1 MMQQPTH
8 TELET
13 SETNSLPVSQ
23 PHQNLIMS
31 TLHCTAVIAAFC
43 LGSSPATFA
52 QTLESFPVSI
62 TVDAAHPLGP
72 LKPIWRFFGADE
84 PNYAYMK
91 DGQKLL
97 SELGGLKP
105 KEVFFRT
112 HSLLVTGEG
121 THALKWGSTN
131 AYTED
136 PQGNPVYDWKIVDR
150 IFDSYLERGV
160 RPYVQIGFM
169 PQALSV
175 KPEPYRHHWT
185 PTAKYDEIYTGWAY
199 PPKDWAKWEELVY
212 QWAKHSLEKYGKD
225 EVLKWYWE
233 TWNEPNIGYWR
244 GSRDEFFKLHDHAIK
259 AVRRAIPGAK
269 VGGPDLAGGAG
280 GDFLKSFLD
289 HCVKGKNTAT
299 GETGTPTDFISF
311 HAKGQPKDVGGRVQ
325 MGISSQLRDIDGAFA
340 VIARYPEFANTPIV
354 IGESDPEGCAA
365 CQGPNLA
372 YRNGT
377 MYSSYTAATFPRKLD
392 LAAQHG
398 VNLEGALTWAFEF
411 EDQPYFAGFRS
422 LATNGVDKPVM
433 NVFRMFSKMDGDRL
447 PVTSDSAIPLPEIL
461 RSGVRK
467 QADVS
472 AFASLANKKLS
483 VLVWHYHDDDLPGP
497 DAAISLKIPG
507 LPIANGQAKV
517 THYRVDE
524 THGNSFT
531 LWKALGSPQK
541 PTPDQYA
548 DLEAAG
554 KLATLGPATETQIKD
569 HAASLDF
576 SLPRQ
581 GVSLLTFEFE

>member
-1 MMQQPTH
+1 MPSFSRTH
-8 TELET
+8 T
-13 SETNSLPVSQ
+13 
-23 PHQNLIMS
+23 
-31 TLHCTAVIAAFC
+31 AACF
-43 LGSSPATFA
+43 LSSFFSALAADP
-52 QTLESFPVSI
+52 FPVKI
-62 TVDAAHPLGP
+62 TVDAARPMGP

-84 PNYAYMK
+84 PNYTYMK

-97 SELGGLKP
+97 SELGELKP

-136 PQGNPVYDWKIVDR
+136 AQGNPIYDWTIVDK
-150 IFDSYLERGV
+150 IIDSGLERGV

-169 PQALSV
+169 PEALSV

-185 PTAKYDEIYTGWAY
+185 PKAKYDDIYTGWAY
-199 PPKDWAKWEELVY
+199 PPKDWGKWEELVY
-212 QWAKHSLEKYGKD
+212 QWAKHSVEKYGKD
-225 EVLKWYWE
+225 EVLRWYWQ

-244 GSRDEFFKLHDHAIK
+244 GTRDEFFKLHDHAVK

-311 HAKGQPKDVGGRVQ
+311 HAKGQPKDVDGRVQ

-340 VIARYPEFANTPIV
+340 VIARYPEFADTPIV

-392 LAAQHG
+392 LAAKYG
-398 VNLEGALTWAFEF
+398 VNLEGAVTWAFEF

-422 LATNGVDKPVM
+422 LATNGVDKPVL

-447 PVTSDSAIPLPEIL
+447 PVTSDAAISLPEIL

-472 AFASLANKKLS
+472 AFASLSAKKLS
-483 VLVWHYHDDDLPGP
+483 VLVWHYHDDDVVGP
-497 DAAISLKIPG
+497 DAAVSLKVPG
-507 LPIANGQAKV
+507 LPLASGKAKV
-517 THYRVDE
+517 SHYRVDE

-531 LWKALGSPQK
+531 LWKSMGEPQQ
-541 PTPDQYA
+541 PTPEQYTE
-548 DLEAAG
+548 LEAAG
-554 KLATLGPATETQIKD
+554 KLATLVPEAETQISD
-569 HAASLDF
+569 HTAALDF
-576 SLPRQ
+576 TLPRQ
-581 GVSLLTFEFE
+581 GVSLLVVEWE

>member
-1 MMQQPTH
+1 
-8 TELET
+8 
-13 SETNSLPVSQ
+13 
-23 PHQNLIMS
+23 MS
-31 TLHCTAVIAAFC
+31 ALLRTAAAAVLLATAQAQDAAF
-43 LGSSPATFA
+43 
-52 QTLESFPVSI
+52 PVNI
-62 TVDAAHPLGP
+62 EVDAARPLGA

-136 PQGNPVYDWKIVDR
+136 AQGNPVYDWKIVDR

-185 PTAKYDEIYTGWAY
+185 PAAKYDEIYTGWAY

-212 QWAKHSLEKYGKD
+212 QWAKHSVEKYGRD
-225 EVLKWYWE
+225 EVLKWYWQ

-244 GSRDEFFKLHDHAIK
+244 GTRDEFFKLHDHAIK

-269 VGGPDLAGGAG
+269 VGGPDVAGGAG

-311 HAKGQPKDVGGRVQ
+311 HAKGKPRDVDGRVQ

-340 VIARYPEFANTPIV
+340 VIARYSEFADTPIV

-392 LAAQHG
+392 LAAKHG
-398 VNLEGALTWAFEF
+398 VNLEGAVTWAFTF

-422 LATNGVDKPVM
+422 LATNGIDKPVM
-433 NVFRMFSKMDGDRL
+433 NVFRMFSKMDGNRL
-447 PVTSDSAIPLPEIL
+447 PVTSDSEIPLPEIL
-461 RSGVRK
+461 RSGVRRK
-467 QADVS
+467 PDVS
-472 AFASLANKKLS
+472 AFASLSGNKLS

-497 DAAISLKIPG
+497 DAAVTLKIPG
-507 LPIANGQAKV
+507 LPVANGQAKV
-517 THYRVDE
+517 THYGVDE

-541 PTPDQYA
+541 PTPEQYA

-554 KLATLGPATETQIKD
+554 NNLATLGPETTTEIKD
-569 HAASLDF
+569 HTAAVDF
-576 SLPRQ
+576 KLPRQ
-581 GVSLLTFEFE
+581 GVSLLVLDFPAP

>member
-1 MMQQPTH
+1 MKKRMLFLTLA
-8 TELET
+8 TLT
-13 SETNSLPVSQ
+13 S
-23 PHQNLIMS
+23 
-31 TLHCTAVIAAFC
+31 AIAA
-43 LGSSPATFA
+43 
-52 QTLESFPVSI
+52 ESFPVKI
-62 TVDAAHPLGP
+62 TVDAARPMGP

-84 PNYAYMK
+84 PNYTYMK

-97 SELGGLKP
+97 SELGELKP

-136 PQGNPVYDWKIVDR
+136 AQGNPVYDWTIVDK
-150 IFDSYLERGV
+150 IIDSGLERGV

-169 PQALSV
+169 PEALSV

-185 PTAKYDEIYTGWAY
+185 PKAKYDDIYTGWAY
-199 PPKDWAKWEELVY
+199 PPKDWGKWEELVY
-212 QWAKHSLEKYGKD
+212 QWAKHSVEKYGKD
-225 EVLKWYWE
+225 EVLKWYWQ

-244 GSRDEFFKLHDHAIK
+244 GTRDEFFKLHDHAIK
-259 AVRRAIPGAK
+259 AVRRAIPGAR

-280 GDFLKSFLD
+280 GDFLKAFLD

-299 GETGTPTDFISF
+299 GESGTPTDFISF
-311 HAKGQPKDVGGRVQ
+311 HAKGQPKDVDGRVQ

-392 LAAQHG
+392 LAAKYG
-398 VNLEGALTWAFEF
+398 VNLEGAVTWAFEF

-422 LATNGVDKPVM
+422 LATNGVDKPVL

-447 PVTSDSAIPLPEIL
+447 PVTSDAAVSLPEIL

-472 AFASLANKKLS
+472 AFASLSAKKLS
-483 VLVWHYHDDDLPGP
+483 VLVWHYHDDDVTGP
-497 DAAISLKIPG
+497 DAAISLKVPG
-507 LPIANGQAKV
+507 LPLASGKAKV
-517 THYRVDE
+517 SHYRVDE

-531 LWKALGSPQK
+531 LWKSMGEPQK
-541 PTPDQYA
+541 LTPEQYTE
-548 DLEAAG
+548 LEAAG
-554 KLATLGPATETQIKD
+554 KLAKLAPDAETQIAD
-569 HAASLDF
+569 HTASLDF
-576 SLPRQ
+576 TLPRQ
-581 GVSLLTFEFE
+581 GVSLLVVEWD

>member
-1 MMQQPTH
+1 MKKRT
-8 TELET
+8 LFLSLAALT
-13 SETNSLPVSQ
+13 SAL
-23 PHQNLIMS
+23 
-31 TLHCTAVIAAFC
+31 AAD
-43 LGSSPATFA
+43 
-52 QTLESFPVSI
+52 SFPVKI
-62 TVDAAHPLGP
+62 TVDAARPMGP

-84 PNYAYMK
+84 PNYTYMK

-97 SELGGLKP
+97 SELGELKP
-105 KEVFFRT
+105 KEVFFRA

-121 THALKWGSTN
+121 THGLKWGSTN

-136 PQGNPVYDWKIVDR
+136 AQGNPVYDWTIVDR
-150 IFDSYLERGV
+150 IIDSGLERGV

-175 KPEPYRHHWT
+175 KPEPYRHYWT
-185 PTAKYDEIYTGWAY
+185 PKAKYDDIYTGWTY
-199 PPKDWAKWEELVY
+199 PPKDWGKWEELVY
-212 QWAKHSLEKYGKD
+212 QWAKHSVEKYGRD
-225 EVLKWYWE
+225 EVLKWYWQ

-244 GSRDEFFKLHDHAIK
+244 GTRDEFFKLHDHAIK

-280 GDFLKSFLD
+280 GDFLKAFLD

-299 GETGTPTDFISF
+299 GESGTPTNFISF
-311 HAKGQPKDVGGRVQ
+311 HAKGQPKDVDGRVQ

-340 VIARYPEFANTPIV
+340 VIARYPEFADTPIV

-377 MYSSYTAATFPRKLD
+377 MYSSYTAASFPRKLD
-392 LAAQHG
+392 LAAKHG
-398 VNLEGALTWAFEF
+398 VNLEGAVTWAFEF

-422 LATNGVDKPVM
+422 LATNGVDKPVL

-447 PVTSDSAIPLPEIL
+447 PVTSDSAVSLPEIL

-467 QADVS
+467 RADVS
-472 AFASLANKKLS
+472 AFASLSAKKLS
-483 VLVWHYHDDDLPGP
+483 VLVWHYHDDDVTGP
-497 DAAISLKIPG
+497 DAAVSLKIPG
-507 LPIANGQAKV
+507 LPVAEGKAKV
-517 THYRVDE
+517 SHFRVDE

-531 LWKALGSPQK
+531 LWKSMGEPQK
-541 PTPDQYA
+541 PTPEQYTE
-548 DLEAAG
+548 LEAAG
-554 KLATLGPATETQIKD
+554 KLATLVPEAETQITD
-569 HAASLDF
+569 HTASLDF

-581 GVSLLTFEFE
+581 GVSLLVVEWE